1 MDRNVIWSIAVRDKL
16 LRFKGER
23 FTTEETLEFI
33 THLILETDEI
43 LKNVVVGQT
52 YTEEFGKYAGISR
65 IMVKKFR
72 IYYKK
77 EENNFY
83 ILAILFRG
91 EK

>member
-1 MDRNVIWSIAVRDKL
+1 MNRNVIWSIAVREKL
-16 LRFKGER
+16 LQFKSER

-43 LKNVVVGQT
+43 LKNGVIGQT

-65 IMVKKFR
+65 IVVKKFR

-77 EENNFY
+77 DQHNFY
-83 ILAILFRG
+83 ILAILFPG